1 MGQVELLNSYEK
13 DGQDD
18 LDNDKGEGL
27 SILDV
32 TSILVVTSFTFLP
45 HLVKTL
51 MWCEICNLWMFDVL
65 QIGVWGIYT
74 SLGF

>member
-1 MGQVELLNSYEK
+1 VGQVELLNSYEK

-32 TSILVVTSFTFLP
+32 TSFTFLP
-45 HLVKTL
+45 HLVKK
-51 MWCEICNLWMFDVL
+51 FDVM
-65 QIGVWGIYT
+65 
-74 SLGF
+74 

>member
-45 HLVKTL
+45 HLV
-51 MWCEICNLWMFDVL
+51 NFFDVMRDL
-65 QIGVWGIYT
+65 QFVNV
-74 SLGF
+74 

>member
-1 MGQVELLNSYEK
+1 VGQVELLNSYEK

-32 TSILVVTSFTFLP
+32 TSFTFLP
-45 HLVKTL
+45 HLVKKFDV
-51 MWCEICNLWMFDVL
+51 MWDLQLWMFDVL
-65 QIGVWGIYT
+65 QIGVWGIYM